1 MYIYQN
7 SSWPNFTWNKDN
19 LLSIVSDVRNLQGKL
34 VGKMESLGFDLRNE
48 AALETL
54 TLDIVKST
62 EIEGEFL
69 NTEQVRSSIA
79 RHLGFDI
86 PRIIQ
91 SERNVDGVVELMID
105 ATQNFD
111 HQLTAERLFSWHS
124 ALFPTGRSGIHKII
138 VGGWRNDSSGPMRV
152 VSGPMGKEIVHFQA
166 PDASVV
172 AKEMDNFIDWFNN
185 SKVEPLL
192 KAGIAH
198 LWFVTI
204 HPFEDGNGRIA
215 RTISEMLLARADG
228 SRQRFYSMSARIQL
242 ERKEYYNILEETQ
255 KGDLDISNWLIWF
268 SNCLLKS
275 LTSADTI
282 LSKVLNKAYFWK
294 KHSTLIFNKRQQTML
309 NLLMENFEG
318 KLTTTKWAKIT
329 RCSQDTALR
338 DIQDLINKGVLQ
350 KELSGGRSTSYGL
363 IFSNQ

>member
-19 LLSIVSDVRNLQGKL
+19 LLSIVSDVRYLQGKL